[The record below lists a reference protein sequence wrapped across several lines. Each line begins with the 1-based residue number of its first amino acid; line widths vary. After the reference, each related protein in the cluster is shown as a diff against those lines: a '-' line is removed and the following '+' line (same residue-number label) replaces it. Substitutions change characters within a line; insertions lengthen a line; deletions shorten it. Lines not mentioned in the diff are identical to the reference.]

1 MTVDTAPPVAPEA
14 SAQNESPQPRHRTEG
29 RARRVLTVGLLLTVG
44 GVAFEALAVAT
55 VMPATAA
62 DLGGLRWYGW
72 AFSAF
77 LLTNLVG
84 IVAAGGL
91 ADRRGPAGP
100 FLVGVALFAGGLVV
114 GGLAPSMPVLIA
126 GRALQ
131 GFGGGV
137 IGSVAYVAVGR
148 GYPETARP
156 RMLALLS
163 TAWVVPGLVGPA
175 LAGLIVE
182 GVGWRWVFLGL
193 APLPPLAAILALPAL
208 RRIPAGR
215 DAGRG
220 AGPDSGGNR
229 ARIGAAALLA
239 AGAGLLL
246 AGLGQGEPL
255 ASAAMVL
262 GGAVV
267 AGPSLRR
274 LLPPGT
280 LRAAPGLPAAV
291 AVMGLL
297 NLAFFGVDAFVP
309 LAVVELRGRS
319 VGFAGL
325 ALTAG
330 TITWTTGSWLQAR
343 FAPRTSRRRLV
354 RIGLALVAV
363 GCGMA
368 ALVLWPATPAL
379 MAPAAWA
386 VAGLGMGLAF
396 STLSLTVL
404 ETAPLGREGE
414 AAASL
419 QLANVLGG
427 GLGTGVGGAL
437 IGLLGAAG
445 GGLGRAL
452 LIQDLA
458 MIAVAVAAFGVA
470 GRLPGRPMTSEPDN
484 R

>member
-1 MTVDTAPPVAPEA
+1 MTVEIADRAAPGAAPGGA
-14 SAQNESPQPRHRTEG
+14 AGRGGRTGGPWARG
-29 RARRVLTVGLLLTVG
+29 RGVLTVGLLLTVA

-55 VMPATAA
+55 VMPATAD
-62 DLGGLRWYGW
+62 DLGGLGLYGW

-84 IVAAGGL
+84 IVVAGGL
-91 ADRRGPAGP
+91 ADRQGPAGP
-100 FLVGVALFAGGLVV
+100 FLAGVALFAGGLLL
-114 GGLAPSMPVLIA
+114 GGLAPTMPILIA

-148 GYPETARP
+148 GYPEAARP

-175 LAGLIVE
+175 LAGLVAE

-208 RRIPAGR
+208 RRIPAGSGPGGGW
-215 DAGRG
+215 GR
-220 AGPDSGGNR
+220 A
-229 ARIGAAALLA
+229 GAAATLA

-246 AGLGQGEPL
+246 AGLGRREPL
-255 ASAAMVL
+255 VAVPMVL
-262 GGAVV
+262 AGA
-267 AGPSLRR
+267 ALGLPALRR
-274 LLPPGT
+274 LLPDGS

-291 AVMGLL
+291 ATMGLL

-309 LAVVELRGRS
+309 LALVELRGRS

-325 ALTAG
+325 ALTAA

-343 FAPRTSRRRLV
+343 FAPRTSRRLLV
-354 RIGLALVAV
+354 RLGLALVAV
-363 GCGMA
+363 GCAMT
-368 ALVLWPATPAL
+368 ALVLWPATPPIV
-379 MAPAAWA
+379 APAAWA

-404 ETAPLGREGE
+404 ETATTGQEG
-414 AAASL
+414 AATSSL

-427 GLGTGVGGAL
+427 GLGTGIGGAL
-437 IGLLGAAG
+437 VGLVGDEGGALRG
-445 GGLGRAL
+445 AL
-452 LIQDLA
+452 LTQDAA
-458 MIAVAVAAFGVA
+458 MIAVALAAVAVA
-470 GRLPGRPMTSEPDN
+470 GRLPARTETVEAA
-484 R
+484 